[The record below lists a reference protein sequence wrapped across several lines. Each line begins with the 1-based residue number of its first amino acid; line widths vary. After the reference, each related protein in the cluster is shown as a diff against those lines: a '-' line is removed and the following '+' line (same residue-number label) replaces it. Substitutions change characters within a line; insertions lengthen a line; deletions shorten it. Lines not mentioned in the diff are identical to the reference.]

1 MAPEVSQVR
10 INCKEQRATDHFTP
24 SGASGLEVTAFIQ
37 AGGES
42 RRLGRAKACLP
53 LGSPLCIEYVVA
65 AARRVTDNIIVIAND
80 PADFEFLQLP
90 IIPDIQ
96 PRCGPLGGLATALT
110 HCPTSWALNLACD
123 LPFVTDDL
131 LKLLLTRARPE
142 CDAVIPR
149 DAVDQPQPLCAL
161 YSRTCLPVVRDLLGG
176 GERSLRSLLPA
187 LTVCF
192 IPFAEICNLP
202 GASYF
207 FLDIDTPDDYRRAQ
221 QVIALR
227 GGPRSA

>member
-1 MAPEVSQVR
+1 MSMKEPGATVHSPSQ
-10 INCKEQRATDHFTP
+10 A
-24 SGASGLEVTAFIQ
+24 GASAHDVTAFIQ

-42 RRLGRAKACLP
+42 RRLGLAKARLS
-53 LGSPLCIEYVVA
+53 LGSHLCIEYVVE
-65 AARRVTDNIIVIAND
+65 AARRVTDQIIVIAND
-80 PADFEFLQLP
+80 PENFEFLQLP
-90 IIPDIQ
+90 ILPDLQ

-123 LPFVTDDL
+123 LPFVTEDL
-131 LKLLLTRARPE
+131 LKLLLTRAWSGCE
-142 CDAVIPR
+142 AVVPR

-161 YSRTCLPVVRDLLGG
+161 YSRTCLPVVSDLLRK
-176 GERSLRSLLPA
+176 GERSLRSLLLA
-187 LTVCF
+187 LTVSF
-192 IPFAEICNLP
+192 IPFAEICSLP

-227 GGPRSA
+227 AGPRSP